1 MIEYEEITPEEIQTY
16 TTKLVPRL
24 LRVPPYQW
32 TAIDD
37 IAKDVGR
44 FIEICQHLVDRGYF
58 QDDKGFVII
67 TVKEDKFVRLDP
79 MYIRRH
85 DTKTF
90 RIWK

>member
-24 LRVPPYQW
+24 LCVPPYQW
-32 TAIDD
+32 TRIDD

>member
-1 MIEYEEITPEEIQTY
+1 MIEYEEITPEEIQIY

-32 TAIDD
+32 TRIDD

-44 FIEICQHLVDRGYF
+44 FIDICQYLVDRGYF
-58 QDDKGFVII
+58 QDDEGLVIL

-90 RIWK
+90 RIWR

>member
-1 MIEYEEITPEEIQTY
+1 MIEYEEITPEELKTY

-24 LRVPPYQW
+24 LRVPPYRW
-32 TAIDD
+32 TRIED

-44 FIEICQHLVDRGYF
+44 FINICQYLVNRGYF
-58 QDDKGFVII
+58 QDNEGFVIL

-79 MYIRRH
+79 MYIRQH

>member
-1 MIEYEEITPEEIQTY
+1 MIEYEDITPEEIQAY

-24 LRVPPYQW
+24 LRVPPYRW
-32 TAIDD
+32 TRIED
-37 IAKDVGR
+37 IAKDVNR
-44 FIEICQHLVDRGYF
+44 FIDICQCLVDRGYF
-58 QDDKGFVII
+58 LDDKGFVVI

-79 MYIRRH
+79 MYIRQH

>member
-32 TAIDD
+32 TRIDD
-37 IAKDVGR
+37 IAKDVIR
-44 FIEICQHLVDRGYF
+44 FVDICQHLANRGYF
-58 QDDKGFVII
+58 QDGDGFVFI

>member
-32 TAIDD
+32 TRIDD
-37 IAKDVGR
+37 IAKDVIR
-44 FIEICQHLVDRGYF
+44 FVDICQHLAHRGYF
-58 QDDKGFVII
+58 QDGDGYTVIEI
-67 TVKEDKFVRLDP
+67 KENKFVRLDP
-79 MYIRRH
+79 MYIRTH